1 MSESYKDR
9 VEKFTGL
16 KDGLE
21 NVMTG
26 LGGEN
31 DKSSSNS
38 WVNTGKNKDHP
49 QLTARYREDWIAQK
63 VCNIIPQDM
72 TREWRMIDTEE
83 GVQADKEFNVRGMFR
98 DAQKWARVYGTSCIL
113 LDLKG
118 TGDISKPLNLKRL
131 KPNCIRTLQV
141 VDRTRLFPVGEVDYN
156 PLSPNYGNPQTYI
169 LGGSS
174 QRIHSSRILRFEGTE
189 LTRYEQWR
197 NQWYSDSVLIPLMTT
212 MDNFHVAAQSASA
225 LTQEACADVVTVEGL
240 QNILTNPTGEQAMM
254 KRFRIMK
261 QMKSVHNI
269 ILLDSTEAYDTK
281 TLSLSGVK
289 DLIWE
294 YLRVVAAAVGVPA
307 TRFLSASP
315 DGMNATGESDL
326 NNYIDMLK
334 GHQVAQFDPRLK
346 VIDKILQAHYDI
358 PPWEYEWN
366 CIFPESEIQKTERE
380 KTLAE
385 TLQILVNTFIISAD
399 EAKEILR
406 SKQTYKGVDLSAK
419 APTPPPET
427 KPNGDSNA
435 KK

>member
-1 MSESYKDR
+1 MSKSYQER
-9 VEKFTGL
+9 VAEMQ
-16 KDGLE
+16 DGLE

-31 DKSSSNS
+31 DKSSYNT
-38 WVNTGKNKDHP
+38 WTNTGRNLDHP
-49 QLTARYREDWIAQK
+49 QLTARFREDWIAQK

-72 TREWRMIDTEE
+72 TREWRMINTPE
-83 GVQADKEFNVRGMFR
+83 GVKADKELNVRGMFR

-118 TGDISKPLNLKRL
+118 TGDISKPLNFRKL
-131 KPNCIRTLQV
+131 KPNCIRSLQV

-156 PLSPNYGNPQTYI
+156 PLSPNYGNPQQYI
-169 LGGSS
+169 LGGSA

-189 LTRYEQWR
+189 LTRYEKWR

-225 LTQEACADVVTVEGL
+225 LTQEACADIVTIEGL
-240 QNILTNPTGEQAMM
+240 QNLLTNPAGEQAIM
-254 KRFRIMK
+254 KRFRMMK
-261 QMKSVHNI
+261 QMKSAHNI
-269 ILLDSTEAYDTK
+269 ILLDNTEEYDTK

-334 GHQVAQFDPRLK
+334 GQQVAQFDPRLK
-346 VIDKILQAHYDI
+346 VIDRIIQAHFGI
-358 PPWEYEWN
+358 EEFEYEWN

-380 KTLAE
+380 KTQAE
-385 TLQILVNTFIISAD
+385 TIQLLVDSFVISREEARAIL
-399 EAKEILR
+399 EAKQI
-406 SKQTYKGVDLSAK
+406 YKGVSLTGK
-419 APTPPPET
+419 APTPPPEP
-427 KPNGDSNA
+427 KQNGDSNA